1 MDGQPI
7 EEVFVYRP
15 PSPRPWQ
22 SYGSEIEIDEV
33 QVENTRPLI
42 KLKCTRK
49 EIVKNPNLYICEIV
63 WYTFHQFNRKF

>member
-49 EIVKNPNLYICEIV
+49 EIVKS
-63 WYTFHQFNRKF
+63 KFVFTNFVYL

>member
-1 MDGQPI
+1 MDGQPV

-33 QVENTRPLI
+33 QVENKRPLI
-42 KLKCTRK
+42 KLRCTRK
-49 EIVKNPNLYICEIV
+49 ECVQN
-63 WYTFHQFNRKF
+63 